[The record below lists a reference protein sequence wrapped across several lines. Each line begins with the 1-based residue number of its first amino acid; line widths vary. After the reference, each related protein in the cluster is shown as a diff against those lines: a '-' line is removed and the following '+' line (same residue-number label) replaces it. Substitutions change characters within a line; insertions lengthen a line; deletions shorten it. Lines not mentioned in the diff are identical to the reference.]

1 MRPDLEAMTRTE
13 LRAYVIAHPK
23 DSEAFYFWADGAKPI
38 SPIYPA
44 ANTPEEIAEMER
56 IMREKIEELDRKR
69 AS

>member
-1 MRPDLEAMTRTE
+1 MKPDLESMSRAE
-13 LRAYVIAHPK
+13 LRAYIIANPK
-23 DSEAFYFWADGAKPI
+23 DKEAFYFWADGAKPI

-56 IMREKIEELDRKR
+56 IIQAKIEELDRKR